1 MLDDAHPR
9 RAMRPNG
16 LSRRLIEDL
25 CAGFTAL
32 CAADIAAAAP
42 AMDMAARLTPGVRVR
57 DPAPY
62 RADPRRALA
71 DCSAAESIL
80 GWRPCFS

>member
-25 CAGFTAL
+25 CAGFTA
-32 CAADIAAAAP
+32 
-42 AMDMAARLTPGVRVR
+42 RTGVASVSLRPVPVW

-62 RADPRRALA
+62 PADPWRVLA

-80 GWRPCFS
+80 GWRPCYRWSGRL